1 MWGYLYEALEVAGRH
16 LVKLLL
22 TPTFSQDVREVFL
35 KQIAESD
42 PQSVYVVII
51 DQAGFQ
57 MKE

>member
-1 MWGYLYEALEVAGRH
+1 LYEALEVAGRH
-16 LVKLLL
+16 SVGLLF
-22 TPTFSQDVREVFL
+22 TPIISQDVHAVFL